1 MNLRVEKEG
10 DKKMGKELE
19 KITEAA
25 EKSTDKLINTFV
37 ERVVDRVDQIEPTV
51 EKGKKTLEK
60 MATITADA
68 IGSVID
74 AAADHYAGIVN
85 GEGVDLEKEKERAK
99 DTIGTLVEK
108 AGEYIETV
116 AESVSSGIAQAEEHI
131 EKDIEAA
138 KEVKEKLIQNKNYSA
153 DFS

>member
-1 MNLRVEKEG
+1 MEREG
-10 DKKMGKELE
+10 DRKMSKELE
-19 KITEAA
+19 RVTE
-25 EKSTDKLINTFV
+25 STDKLINSFV
-37 ERVVDRVDQIEPTV
+37 DRVVDRVDQIEPTV

-116 AESVSSGIAQAEEHI
+116 AESVSEGIEQVEGTI
-131 EKDIEAA
+131 QRDVEAA
-138 KEVKEKLIQNKNYSA
+138 KELKENCEK
-153 DFS
+153 

>member
-1 MNLRVEKEG
+1 MS
-10 DKKMGKELE
+10 KEL
-19 KITEAA
+19 KKVTESA
-25 EKSTDKLINTFV
+25 EKSIDILVNTFV
-37 ERVVDRVDQIEPTV
+37 DRVVERVDQIEPTV

-116 AESVSSGIAQAEEHI
+116 AESVSGGIAQAEEHI
-131 EKDIEAA
+131 EKDMEAA
-138 KEVKEKLIQNKNYSA
+138 KEVKEELKDNINPKGSIQIEK
-153 DFS
+153 